1 MESILFSVDYASIIV
16 YDSKFSIVYRPWNDD
31 QLFCT
36 TKKYVTDNP
45 DKDRYLYYVQIW
57 SQSGGDIERIYNDVA
72 DVTLQFDVV
81 EHIPSTLVAN
91 HQYG

>member
-1 MESILFSVDYASIIV
+1 M
-16 YDSKFSIVYRPWNDD
+16 
-31 QLFCT
+31 
-36 TKKYVTDNP
+36 TDNP